1 MEVFEMYSIPKVAVG
16 APKARSNADTKGD
29 GNAPKSEDLWL
40 FTDPSARLMYFRQG
54 RLAHLRWD
62 IRTHVMCNWRW
73 SPDELEF
80 KRELKRLIKANVL
93 KPLPAFGHLS
103 PHPTIYQAVEE
114 GFVEV
119 AGEKYYFGISDQIVF
134 EPWLV
139 RLSHPGLRGPLR
151 IGRLDTTTKFHLCCE
166 AFPEL
171 EGLYEKDILA
181 LHNTL
186 YYYSSPISQA

>member
-1 MEVFEMYSIPKVAVG
+1 MYSIPKVAIG

-29 GNAPKSEDLWL
+29 GNAPNPEDLWL

-54 RLAHLRWD
+54 RLAQLRWD
-62 IRTHVMCNWRW
+62 IRTHAMCNWRW

-80 KRELKRLIKANVL
+80 KRELKRLIKARLL
-93 KPLPAFGHLS
+93 KALPAFGDLS
-103 PHPTIYQAVEE
+103 PHPTIYQAIED
-114 GFVEV
+114 GAVEV
-119 AGEKYYFGISDQIVF
+119 AGEKYYFSIGNQIVF

-139 RLSHPGLRGPLR
+139 RLSRPGLRGPVR
-151 IGRLDTTTKFHLCCE
+151 IGHLDITTKYRLCCE

-171 EGLYEKDILA
+171 DGLYEKDILA

-186 YYYSSPISQA
+186 YYYKSPASQA